1 MRTRGKRWY
10 QYFWIFSIVYFS
22 LGFVNILFAW
32 LGMICFLT
40 PLAFALVAG
49 NKDYCN
55 HYCDRGQLFQLLGSR
70 LHLSARNELPTW
82 LRSRRFRYGFLAFF
96 LTMFVNVIVVSYHA
110 AAGAPLRETV
120 TLFWLFD
127 VPWGWAYS
135 GDGAPWAAQFAFG
148 FYSLMLTSAIIGIL
162 MMLRYRPRAWCVIC
176 PMGTMTQAICRAKV
190 PKEMGTAAI
199 GERSIC
205 PND

>member
-1 MRTRGKRWY
+1 M
-10 QYFWIFSIVYFS
+10 
-22 LGFVNILFAW
+22 FA
-32 LGMICFLT
+32 
-40 PLAFALVAG
+40 
-49 NKDYCN
+49 
-55 HYCDRGQLFQLLGSR
+55 
-70 LHLSARNELPTW
+70 
-82 LRSRRFRYGFLAFF
+82 
-96 LTMFVNVIVVSYHA
+96 NVMVVSYHA

-127 VPWGWAYS
+127 VPWSWAYS

-190 PKEMGTAAI
+190 PKEKGTAAI